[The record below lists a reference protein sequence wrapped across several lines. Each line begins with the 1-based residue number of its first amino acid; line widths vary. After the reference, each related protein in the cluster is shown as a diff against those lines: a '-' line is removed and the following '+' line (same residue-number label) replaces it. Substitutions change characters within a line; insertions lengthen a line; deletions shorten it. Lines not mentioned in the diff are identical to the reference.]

1 MFVLFLNPRPQFR
14 VKEHSDSV
22 LPPLSP
28 SAKHKKQNLH
38 TYVALTLHLG
48 LTGCQ
53 YAQESGADHP
63 TQPFTGQR
71 LCLSENPAALSRLQH
86 CVQGAH
92 QAQPALS
99 RGEAAPPWTGPLYS
113 HGWAPRGRQLFSQGA
128 GVVDAKGFPNG
139 LRRARHSRPTPGTPV
154 CRAPTLGAPSAT
166 GARSPPDHPRTQ
178 ATRRQISFLIEPLL
192 ARPFY
197 ASSPPH
203 YKHPHRSPGA
213 RETEIQPGA
222 RPPELSAARGPLPP
236 WVTVPVGL
244 GALTL
249 ERADE

>member
-71 LCLSENPAALSRLQH
+71 LCLSENPAALSRLEL
-86 CVQGAH
+86 CPGGTSGTTRPVPRGGSAPLDR
-92 QAQPALS
+92 PALF
-99 RGEAAPPWTGPLYS
+99 
-113 HGWAPRGRQLFSQGA
+113 PR
-128 GVVDAKGFPNG
+128 
-139 LRRARHSRPTPGTPV
+139 
-154 CRAPTLGAPSAT
+154 LGAQ
-166 GARSPPDHPRTQ
+166 G
-178 ATRRQISFLIEPLL
+178 
-192 ARPFY
+192 
-197 ASSPPH
+197 
-203 YKHPHRSPGA
+203 
-213 RETEIQPGA
+213 
-222 RPPELSAARGPLPP
+222 
-236 WVTVPVGL
+236 
-244 GALTL
+244 
-249 ERADE
+249 